1 MRKLLV
7 VFLVAAIFAGAAVSL
22 HAQGTVPS
30 GSSIVVTLDQSVSSK
45 DARVGQKVD
54 GSVASDVV
62 VNGKTVIPKGSKVSL
77 SVASAQAS
85 GRLTTPAK
93 LWLKIDSISV
103 NSRTYTVASRWSGQT
118 GPSHNKR
125 NIIAIGGGTALG
137 ATIGALAGGG
147 KGAAIGAAAGA
158 GAGTAGAAATGK
170 KDITFP
176 AETKLRFTV
185 KEAFS
190 VK

>member
-1 MRKLLV
+1 MRKMSV
-7 VFLVAAIFAGAAVSL
+7 VFLVAAIFAGAGVSL
-22 HAQGTVPS
+22 HAQGTVPA
-30 GSSIVVTLDQSVSSK
+30 GTPIVVTLDQSVSSK

-77 SVASAQAS
+77 SVANAQAS

-93 LWLKIDSISV
+93 LWLKIDSINV
-103 NSRTYTVASRWSGQT
+103 NSRTYTVSSRWSGQT
-118 GPSHNKR
+118 GRSHNKR

-137 ATIGALAGGG
+137 ATIGAIAGGG

-158 GAGTAGAAATGK
+158 GAGTGGAALTGK

>member
-1 MRKLLV
+1 MRKMWIA
-7 VFLVAAIFAGAAVSL
+7 FLVAVVFSGAAMTL
-22 HAQGTVPS
+22 QAQGTVPA
-30 GSSIVVTLDQSVSSK
+30 GTAIIVTLDQSVSSK

-54 GSVASDVV
+54 GSVAQGVV
-62 VNGKTVIPKGSKVSL
+62 VSGKTVVPKSSKVSL

-85 GRLTTPAK
+85 GHLKTPAK
-93 LWLKIDSISV
+93 LWLKIDSINV
-103 NSRTYTVASRWSGQT
+103 RGNSYTVASRWSGQT

-137 ATIGALAGGG
+137 ATIGAIAGGG

-158 GAGTAGAAATGK
+158 GAGTAGAAMTGK

-185 KEAFS
+185 KES
-190 VK
+190 LTVK

>member
-1 MRKLLV
+1 MRKRWIAFLVGV
-7 VFLVAAIFAGAAVSL
+7 VFFGATATL
-22 HAQGTVPS
+22 WALGTVPA
-30 GSSIVVTLDQSVSSK
+30 GTPIIVTLDQSVSSK

-54 GSVASDVV
+54 GSVAEDVV
-62 VNGKTVIPKGSKVSL
+62 ANGKTVIPKGSKVSL
-77 SVASAQAS
+77 SVASTQAS
-85 GRLTTPAK
+85 GRLQTPAK
-93 LWLKIDSISV
+93 LWLKIDSIEV
-103 NSRTYTVASRWSGQT
+103 NGKSYTVPARWSGQA

-125 NIIAIGGGTALG
+125 NIVAIGGGTALG

-158 GAGTAGAAATGK
+158 GAGTAGAAMTGK

-185 KEAFS
+185 KQSFT

>member
-1 MRKLLV
+1 MRKVLV

-22 HAQGTVPS
+22 HAQGTVPA

-93 LWLKIDSISV
+93 LWLKIDSISM

-118 GPSHNKR
+118 GRSHNKR

>member
-1 MRKLLV
+1 MRKMSV
-7 VFLVAAIFAGAAVSL
+7 VFLVAAIFAGAGVSL
-22 HAQGTVPS
+22 HAQGTVPA
-30 GSSIVVTLDQSVSSK
+30 GTPIVVTLDQSVSSK

-54 GSVASDVV
+54 GSVATDVV
-62 VNGKTVIPKGSKVSL
+62 VNSKTVIPKGSKVSL

-118 GPSHNKR
+118 GGSHNKR

-137 ATIGALAGGG
+137 ATIGAIAGGG

-176 AETKLRFTV
+176 AETKLRFTM

>member
-1 MRKLLV
+1 MRKLSIA
-7 VFLVAAIFAGAAVSL
+7 FLVAVVFSGAAVTL
-22 HAQGTVPS
+22 HAQGTVPA

-45 DARVGQKVD
+45 DASVGQKVD
-54 GSVASDVV
+54 GSVANDVV
-62 VNGKTVIPKGSKVSL
+62 VNSKTVIPKGSKVSL

-93 LWLKIDSISV
+93 LWLKIDSIGV
-103 NSRTYTVASRWSGQT
+103 NGRTYTVSSRWSGQT

-125 NIIAIGGGTALG
+125 NIIAIGGGSALG
-137 ATIGALAGGG
+137 ATIGAIAGGG

-158 GAGTAGAAATGK
+158 GAGTAGAAMTGK

-176 AETKLRFTV
+176 AETKLRFALKESLAV
-185 KEAFS
+185 K
-190 VK
+190 

>member
-1 MRKLLV
+1 MRKLSV

-22 HAQGTVPS
+22 LAQGTVPA

-54 GSVASDVV
+54 GSVAENVV
-62 VNGKTVIPKGSKVSL
+62 VNSKTVIPKGSKVSL

-118 GPSHNKR
+118 GGSHNKR

-158 GAGTAGAAATGK
+158 GAGTGGAALTGK
-170 KDITFP
+170 KDINFP

-185 KEAFS
+185 KEAFK
-190 VK
+190 VN